1 MVIKINV
8 ADKIAELTDKD
19 AYIVCDNS
27 DYVVQFTFDS
37 AWDDYE
43 MKTARFSC
51 GCGYIDV
58 PFLGN
63 ECEVP
68 ILQHGKA
75 VSIGV
80 FAGSLVT
87 TTAATVPLLKSIR
100 SRGGEPLPPE
110 SAVYDRIMAL
120 IKQGGVE
127 VETLYQIIARY
138 LAENPYTE
146 TDPTVPS
153 WAKADTKPTYT
164 ASEVGADTS
173 GTAANAVAAH
183 DAAKN
188 AHSDIRSLI
197 ESVTTSKVNVSDI
210 IDDLTTNVS
219 DKPLSAAQGVALKA
233 LIDEISTDYRLI
245 SDSYSKSETDT
256 LLASAGKVKTVNN
269 IEPDANGNITI
280 EGGTGQDGTT
290 FTPIVSAD
298 GTLSWTNDGG
308 KDNPTP
314 VNIKGAKGD
323 SGATGAQGEKGDK
336 GDTGAT
342 GATGAAGAKGADGT
356 SVTVASVSESTADGG
371 SNVVTFSDGKTVT
384 IKNGSKGSQGE
395 KGDTGATG
403 AQGEKGDDGYTP
415 VKGTDYWTAA
425 DKSEMVDDVL
435 AALPTWTGG
444 SY

>member
-43 MKTARFSC
+43 MKTARFAC

-80 FAGSLVT
+80 FADSLVT

-164 ASEVGADTS
+164 ASEVGADAS
-173 GTAANAVAAH
+173 GTAASAVAAH
-183 DAAKN
+183 DTDKA
-188 AHSDIRSLI
+188 AHSDIRLLI
-197 ESVTTSKVNVSDI
+197 GSVITSKVNVSDI
-210 IDDLTTNVS
+210 IDDLTTNAS

-233 LIDEISTDYRLI
+233 LIDEMVVDYRLI

-290 FTPIVSAD
+290 FTPSVSAD

-323 SGATGAQGEKGDK
+323 TGAQGAQGEKGDK

-342 GATGAAGAKGADGT
+342 GAAGAKGADGT
-356 SVTVASVSESTADGG
+356 SLTVASVSESAEDGG

-384 IKNGSKGSQGE
+384 IKNGSKGSQGA

-403 AQGEKGDDGYTP
+403 AAGAKGADGYTP

-425 DKSEMVDDVL
+425 DKTEMVDDVL